1 MLTGAR
7 ASAQASRAL
16 GSPRSN
22 ERKIKKC
29 GMLELMWHGSVP
41 CCVEEGMRLS
51 LFGPRLFV

>member
-1 MLTGAR
+1 MGAR

-16 GSPRSN
+16 GPPRSN